1 LQTSPKNCE
10 IYQAGDIGWDI
21 YFIGS
26 GLVKVKL
33 PKDLSILDEEGRAC
47 VAVTNNKASSV
58 GVIYRP
64 GNHFGESCLES
75 TSGVRRETIIAI
87 TTVELHILSKES
99 LEKIFN
105 YTPQQE
111 RNLLK
116 KNLLSRNGN
125 VWHLFDSENSPLSNN
140 SSAAQETKTSV
151 AVKQTPPSVLRR
163 TKYQHHLSLS
173 NNSKQ
178 VSEYSR
184 KLTPRL
190 RSFSAEAS
198 AQALQKR
205 QEHHNACSGKTP
217 PSPYKRSYQVFA
229 APVKTSLDPV
239 QAAKL
244 VYAGH
249 ITSMGNDSNISKT
262 L

>member
-1 LQTSPKNCE
+1 M
-10 IYQAGDIGWDI
+10 
-21 YFIGS
+21 
-26 GLVKVKL
+26 KVKL
-33 PKDLSILDEEGRAC
+33 PKDLSMLDEEGRAC

-75 TSGVRRETIIAI
+75 TSGVRRETIVAM

-125 VWHLFDSENSPLSNN
+125 VWHLFDTDNSPLSNN
-140 SSAAQETKTSV
+140 SSAALVTRRTSV
-151 AVKQTPPSVLRR
+151 AARKTPPSVMRR

-178 VSEYSR
+178 GSEYAR

-198 AQALQKR
+198 TQALQKS
-205 QEHHNACSGKTP
+205 QEHHNACGGKTP
-217 PSPYKRSYQVFA
+217 YNPYKQSYQVFA
-229 APVKTSLDPV
+229 TPVKTGLNPV
-239 QAAKL
+239 QAAQL
-244 VYAGH
+244 VCASRH
-249 ITSMGNDSNISKT
+249 ITSMGDDSNMQNSLINFGIE
-262 L
+262 